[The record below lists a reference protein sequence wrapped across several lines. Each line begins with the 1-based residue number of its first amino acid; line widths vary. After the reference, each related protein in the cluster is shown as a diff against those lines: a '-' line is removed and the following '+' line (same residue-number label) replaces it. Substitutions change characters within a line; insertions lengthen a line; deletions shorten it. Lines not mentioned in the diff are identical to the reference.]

1 MPKGG
6 RLTLVTAVA
15 NVDETRVQRHPEA
28 RPGRYLCLSV
38 TDTGCGMDSRTL
50 SHIFEPFFTT
60 KEAGK
65 GTGLGLATVY
75 GIVKQ
80 HQGWIDVES
89 EVGKGSTFL
98 VFLPIGMESSMAA
111 PQELAQD
118 GVRGGTELILVVEDE
133 PVLRQLI
140 REILEFYGYRVIEAG
155 SGQEA
160 LAAWQEYQDIVKLL
174 LTDIVMPGGMSGNEL
189 AQQLQ
194 ATKSSLKVVF
204 VTGYNVDL
212 NKQGFQPREG
222 LNFLSKPFHPRQL
235 ARTIRACLDQS
246 WA

>member
-1 MPKGG
+1 M
-6 RLTLVTAVA
+6 
-15 NVDETRVQRHPEA
+15 
-28 RPGRYLCLSV
+28 SV
-38 TDTGCGMDSRTL
+38 TDTGCGIAPEILPR
-50 SHIFEPFFTT
+50 IFEPFFTT
-60 KEAGK
+60 KEVGQ
-65 GTGLGLATVY
+65 GTGLGLSTVF

-80 HQGWIDVES
+80 HQGWIETES

-98 VFLPIGMESSMAA
+98 VFLPIGLESNLAA

-118 GVRGGTELILVVEDE
+118 SVRGGTEVILVVEDE

-174 LTDIVMPGGMSGNEL
+174 LTNIIMPGGMSGNEL

-194 ATKSSLKVVF
+194 AAKSSLKVVF

-212 NKQGFQPREG
+212 N
-222 LNFLSKPFHPRQL
+222 S
-235 ARTIRACLDQS
+235 RAS
-246 WA
+246 SPAKV